1 MSFFNEET
9 NPFVK
14 MFNQLAPEDKEK
26 YTKMG
31 DYIYSIV
38 DFESGEIIKDPNAEL
53 ESILDALR
61 SGLSID
67 DLTDKERE
75 LIRRH
80 HGCDI
85 DHVLANGN

>member
-31 DYIYSIV
+31 DYMYGIV
-38 DFESGEIIKDPNAEL
+38 DFESGEIIQDSNAEL

-67 DLTDKERE
+67 DLTEKEQI

-80 HGCDI
+80 GCDV
-85 DHVLANGN
+85 DHILANGN

>member
-1 MSFFNEET
+1 
-9 NPFVK
+9 
-14 MFNQLAPEDKEK
+14 MFNNLPPEEKEK

-31 DYIYSIV
+31 DYMYGLV
-38 DFESGEIIKDPNAEL
+38 DFETSEIIKDPNVEL

-67 DLTDKERE
+67 DLTEKEQD
-75 LIRRH
+75 LIRH
-80 HGCDI
+80 HWGCI